1 MRVTQHNL
9 KRQLHENTNDVAYDL
24 DIACQAKTW
33 ADHMANN
40 DSFAHAPAD
49 QRPGQGENLAMTWS
63 TGTLPTV
70 YTPETGWY
78 DDEIPFYDWVTGEST
93 DPGE

>member
-63 TGTLPTV
+63 TGTLPTGKPNRL
-70 YTPETGWY
+70 YAATILNDGKSRA
-78 DDEIPFYDWVTGEST
+78 G
-93 DPGE
+93 